1 MERYV
6 YQQLRKR
13 HISINKTT
21 IKSKAYN
28 QKSKLSDEV
37 MYKKKHQLEI
47 WVMKNMPTVSRL
59 SENIFNLGIAGQL

>member
-1 MERYV
+1 
-6 YQQLRKR
+6 
-13 HISINKTT
+13 
-21 IKSKAYN
+21 
-28 QKSKLSDEV
+28 